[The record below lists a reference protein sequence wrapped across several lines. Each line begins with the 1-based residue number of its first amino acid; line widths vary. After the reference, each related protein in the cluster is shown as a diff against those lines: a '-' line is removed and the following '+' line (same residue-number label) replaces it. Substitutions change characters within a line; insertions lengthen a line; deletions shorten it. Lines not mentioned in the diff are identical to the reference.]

1 MSAERDW
8 RRVGLGPPFSC
19 QIGGGETASPSEL
32 SCDALLLAVLGG
44 AITRL
49 ADERS
54 KASML
59 TSAWTGKARTL
70 CSLLLRVRIQFRPA
84 NFADRISERS

>member
-1 MSAERDW
+1 M
-8 RRVGLGPPFSC
+8 V
-19 QIGGGETASPSEL
+19 
-32 SCDALLLAVLGG
+32 
-44 AITRL
+44 TRL

-84 NFADRISERS
+84 NFADRLSERS